1 MKQCYIH
8 THVHMVHFVCLNHPR
23 KKTVRRPKGDRNPR
37 TEKSLIEERAG
48 IVEKGL
54 IAAAALA
61 VDETRI
67 RARLNAKISRKI
79 ET

>member
-1 MKQCYIH
+1 
-8 THVHMVHFVCLNHPR
+8 MVHFVCLNHPG
-23 KKTVRRPKGDRNPR
+23 KKTARRPKSDRNLCK
-37 TEKSLIEERAG
+37 EKSLIEERAG

-54 IAAAALA
+54 IAAAVLA
-61 VDETRI
+61 VDETRT